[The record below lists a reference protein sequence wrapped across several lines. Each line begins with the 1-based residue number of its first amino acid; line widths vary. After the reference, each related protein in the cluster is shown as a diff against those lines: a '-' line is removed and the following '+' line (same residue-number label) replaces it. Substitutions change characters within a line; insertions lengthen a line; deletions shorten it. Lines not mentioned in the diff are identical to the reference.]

1 MSDNLQQGIINHNNG
16 RYFAHSILFITLS
29 VMPLTHFTQERPNI
43 VLIMDDALG
52 YEAITANDA
61 LAFIRTL

>member
-1 MSDNLQQGIINHNNG
+1 
-16 RYFAHSILFITLS
+16 
-29 VMPLTHFTQERPNI
+29 MPLTHFTQERPNI